1 MSIKKILVSQ
11 PQPAI
16 IEKSPFFEIVRK
28 HKVEI
33 NYNPFNRV
41 QGVSLKEF
49 RGQRVEILTHTAVIF
64 TSRTTVDSFFRIC
77 EEARIT
83 VPETMKYICQ
93 TEAVALY
100 LQKYIIYRKR
110 KIFFADG
117 SFTNFLELIIKHK
130 DEKYLLTLSEPHK
143 PELPEALDRLNL
155 NVDKVIL
162 AKTVHTDVSQLP
174 LEKFDLVALYTPSDV
189 AAFKEAYEGKQMPR
203 VATFG
208 DATARAAVA
217 SGITI
222 SVMAPTPAAPSMTKA
237 IDIYLGKLAAGEE
250 VAPVELGE
258 EDTHEDFI
266 RTQQT
271 KLAKKTRARKGTATA
286 AAKGATKSTAKA
298 STTKKATATKA
309 TATKKATTTKT
320 ATAKKAT
327 TTKKT
332 ATAKAE

>member
-28 HKVEI
+28 HKVDI

-100 LQKYIIYRKR
+100 LQKYIVYRKR

-130 DEKYLLTLSEPHK
+130 EEKYMLALSEPHK
-143 PELPEALDRLNL
+143 PELPEALERLKL

-162 AKTVHTDVSQLP
+162 AKTVQTDVSKLP
-174 LEKFDLVALYTPSDV
+174 LAEYDLVALYSPSDV
-189 AAFKEAYEGKQMPR
+189 AAFKSAYEDKPMPR

-217 SGITI
+217 AGITI
-222 SVMAPTPAAPSMTKA
+222 NVMAPTPAAPSMTKA
-237 IDIYLGKLAAGEE
+237 IDIYLDKLAAGEE
-250 VAPVELGE
+250 VAPVELDDDQSNE
-258 EDTHEDFI
+258 EFI
-266 RTQQT
+266 RTQQA
-271 KLAKKTRARKGTATA
+271 KLAKKTRARKSTTTVA
-286 AAKGATKSTAKA
+286 AAPAKKSTTTAKKTTATKST
-298 STTKKATATKA
+298 TVKK
-309 TATKKATTTKT
+309 TTTV
-320 ATAKKAT
+320 KA
-327 TTKKT
+327 
-332 ATAKAE
+332 

>member
-28 HKVEI
+28 HKVDI
-33 NYNPFNRV
+33 DYNPFNRV

-49 RGQRVEILTHTAVIF
+49 MGQRVEILTHTAVIF

-77 EEARIT
+77 EESRIT

-100 LQKYIIYRKR
+100 LQKYIVYRKR

-130 DEKYLLTLSEPHK
+130 EEKYMLALSEPHK
-143 PELPEALDRLNL
+143 PELPEALERLKL
-155 NVDKVIL
+155 NVDQVIL
-162 AKTVHTDVSQLP
+162 AKTVQTDVSKLP
-174 LEKFDLVALYTPSDV
+174 LAEYDMVALYSPSDV
-189 AAFKEAYEGKQMPR
+189 AAFKSAYEDKPMPR

-217 SGITI
+217 AGITI
-222 SVMAPTPAAPSMTKA
+222 NVMAPTPAAPSMTKA
-237 IDIYLGKLAAGEE
+237 IDIYLNKLATGEE
-250 VAPVELGE
+250 VAPIELHDDQNNE
-258 EDTHEDFI
+258 EFI
-266 RTQQT
+266 RTQQA
-271 KLAKKTRARKGTATA
+271 KLAKKTRVRKSATAAAAAPAKKGTATKKE
-286 AAKGATKSTAKA
+286 AAKKAPAK
-298 STTKKATATKA
+298 TATKA
-309 TATKKATTTKT
+309 TTAKKTTTTKS
-320 ATAKKAT
+320 

-332 ATAKAE
+332 ATVKAE

>member
-28 HKVEI
+28 HKVDI
-33 NYNPFNRV
+33 DYNPFNRV

-49 RGQRVEILTHTAVIF
+49 MGQRVEILTHTAVIF

-77 EEARIT
+77 EESRIT

-100 LQKYIIYRKR
+100 LQKYIVYRKR

-130 DEKYLLTLSEPHK
+130 EEKYMLALSEPHK
-143 PELPEALDRLNL
+143 PELPEALERLKL
-155 NVDKVIL
+155 NVDQVIL
-162 AKTVHTDVSQLP
+162 AKTVQTDVSKLP
-174 LEKFDLVALYTPSDV
+174 LAEYDMVALYSPSDV
-189 AAFKEAYEGKQMPR
+189 AAFKSAYEDKPMPR

-217 SGITI
+217 AGITI
-222 SVMAPTPAAPSMTKA
+222 NVMAPTPAAPSMTKA
-237 IDIYLGKLAAGEE
+237 IDIYLNKLAAGEE
-250 VAPVELGE
+250 VAPIELHDDQNNE
-258 EDTHEDFI
+258 EFI
-266 RTQQT
+266 RTQQA
-271 KLAKKTRARKGTATA
+271 KLAKTTRVRKSATA
-286 AAKGATKSTAKA
+286 AAAAPAKKSTA
-298 STTKKATATKA
+298 TKKEAAKKAPAKTATKA
-309 TATKKATTTKT
+309 TTAKKTTTTKS
-320 ATAKKAT
+320 

-332 ATAKAE
+332 ATVKAE

>member
-28 HKVEI
+28 HKVDI
-33 NYNPFNRV
+33 DYNPFNRV

-49 RGQRVEILTHTAVIF
+49 MGQRVEILTHTAVIF

-77 EEARIT
+77 EESRIT

-100 LQKYIIYRKR
+100 LQKYIVYRKR

-130 DEKYLLTLSEPHK
+130 EEKYMLALSEPHK
-143 PELPEALDRLNL
+143 PELPEALERLKL
-155 NVDKVIL
+155 NVDQVIL
-162 AKTVHTDVSQLP
+162 AKTVQTDVSKLP
-174 LEKFDLVALYTPSDV
+174 LAEYDMVALYSPSDV
-189 AAFKEAYEGKQMPR
+189 AAFKSAYEDKPMPR

-217 SGITI
+217 AGITI
-222 SVMAPTPAAPSMTKA
+222 NVMAPTPAAPSMTKA
-237 IDIYLGKLAAGEE
+237 IDIYLNKLAAGEE
-250 VAPVELGE
+250 VAPIELHDDQNNE
-258 EDTHEDFI
+258 EFI
-266 RTQQT
+266 RTQQA
-271 KLAKKTRARKGTATA
+271 KLAKKTRVRKSATAVAAAPAKKGTAT
-286 AAKGATKSTAKA
+286 KKETAK
-298 STTKKATATKA
+298 KAPAKTATKA
-309 TATKKATTTKT
+309 
-320 ATAKKAT
+320 ATAKKT
-327 TTKKT
+327 TTTKSTTKKT
-332 ATAKAE
+332 ATVKAE